1 MKPAYLQIKIDCS
14 HEMVSA
20 HCFTLISELHTFK
33 IVFANVNFIKDILS
47 SPS

>member
-1 MKPAYLQIKIDCS
+1 MNPLYLQIKIDCS

-20 HCFTLISELHTFK
+20 HCFTLISELHTLL